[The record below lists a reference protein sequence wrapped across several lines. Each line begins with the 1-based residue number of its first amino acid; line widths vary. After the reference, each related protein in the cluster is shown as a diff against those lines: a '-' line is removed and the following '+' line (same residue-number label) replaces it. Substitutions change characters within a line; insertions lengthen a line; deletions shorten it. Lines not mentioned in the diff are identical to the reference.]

1 MTKVTPIKFTIW
13 KTASLLAWEH
23 SIHTNWLIMEHLVLV
38 TMQKLGLVWMIKD
51 MIARITLGLLDPCF
65 PALGAPRSVQ
75 PEIHQH
81 HVQTWRKGK
90 TWAIRSFIL
99 CSRSSILDPMS
110 SILEII
116 WSDMVWNLRHRM
128 MSRKFLLVPT
138 CLASAGACSGCSWSA
153 RPHSLD
159 PAGQPLPCS
168 PPLFHPYPLPHCLTL
183 SLNGLWL
190 WN

>member
-1 MTKVTPIKFTIW
+1 MTTTFISRLTVLKWFGWSCKIRFGLDDKSWFGLDDKRHRSQDHFGSPW
-13 KTASLLAWEH
+13 SLFSSAGGPPLWPACSW
-23 SIHTNWLIMEHLVLV
+23 SSLWICT
-38 TMQKLGLVWMIKD
+38 
-51 MIARITLGLLDPCF
+51 TL
-65 PALGAPRSVQ
+65 RW
-75 PEIHQH
+75 
-81 HVQTWRKGK
+81 QTC
-90 TWAIRSFIL
+90 AIRSLIL

-128 MSRKFLLVPT
+128 KSRKILVVPT

-168 PPLFHPYPLPHCLTL
+168 PPLFHPYPLPHCLTF
-183 SLNGLWL
+183 
-190 WN
+190 